1 MKKMKIKKTNRK
13 NKFVFFLI
21 LIFIFLFLSFSYIN
35 ESVKPLLLS
44 YAEIEIKKLSSIIIN
59 RAVSKQL
66 VENASIDDLFLI
78 EKDTT
83 GNIKTIDFN
92 SIVVNKFL
100 STMVNSIH
108 LNLKQIE
115 EGNVDL
121 LELPDDFL
129 ITYDEKK
136 LKKGIIY
143 EVPVGLLLKYP
154 IFVNVLPKVPVR
166 FHLVGDISSNVH
178 TSITNYGINNALV
191 EVDIHIKVTMMTIL
205 PLMTEQIEVETSVPL
220 AIKLVEGKI
229 PEYYFNGMERE
240 SVDFTLP
247 FT

>member
-1 MKKMKIKKTNRK
+1 MKVKKINRK
-13 NKFVFFLI
+13 KKFCIFL
-21 LIFIFLFLSFSYIN
+21 LFIFSFLFFSFSYIN
-35 ESVKPLLLS
+35 EKIKPLLLD

-66 VENASIDDLFLI
+66 VEDASIEDLFFI
-78 EKDTT
+78 QKDSV

-100 STMVNSIH
+100 STMVNTIH

-121 LELPDDFL
+121 LELPDDVL
-129 ITYDEKK
+129 ITYDQKK

-143 EVPVGLLLKYP
+143 EVPIGLLLDYP
-154 IFVNVLPKVPVR
+154 LLVNVFPKVPVR
-166 FHLVGDISSNVH
+166 FHLIGDISSNIH
-178 TSITNYGINNALV
+178 TSITSYGINNALV
-191 EVDIHIKVTMMTIL
+191 EVDIHIKVTMMSLL
-205 PLMTEQIEVETSVPL
+205 PLMTEKIEVETDVPL

-229 PEYYFNGMERE
+229 PDYYFNGMERE
-240 SVDFTLP
+240 TVDFTLP
-247 FT
+247 LG